1 MDWGTLPALP
11 KAVITIAKTSNGA
24 ISASSVIPLKTS
36 NGVLG
41 SGLSLS
47 SGKVVIGD
55 GITHVLVSGVATGD
69 YASGF
74 KRLQIRKNGVSVAGV
89 FMTTADSS
97 GYITGSI
104 PEIIV
109 GVSKGDTLEL
119 YNQDSGTTFWSFGTY
134 MTVIGFN

>member
-11 KAVITIAKTSNGA
+11 KAVITIAKTGDGA
-24 ISASSVIPLKTS
+24 VSAGSVIPLETS
-36 NGVLG
+36 KGVLG

-69 YASGF
+69 YVSGF
-74 KRLQIRKNGVSVAGV
+74 KRLRIRKNGVSVAGV

-104 PEIIV
+104 PEMIV
-109 GVSKGDTLEL
+109 DVSKGDTFEL
-119 YNQDSGTTFWSFGTY
+119 YNQDNGTTFWSFGTY

>member
-1 MDWGTLPALP
+1 MDWGTFPALP
-11 KAVITIAKTSNGA
+11 KAVITIAKTGKGA
-24 ISASSVIPLKTS
+24 IPAGSVIPLETNK
-36 NGVLG
+36 GVLG

-55 GITHVLVSGVATGD
+55 GIAHVLVSGVATGD
-69 YASGF
+69 YVSGF
-74 KRLQIRKNGVSVAGV
+74 KRLQIRKNGVSIAEV

-97 GYITGSI
+97 GYITGAI
-104 PEIIV
+104 PEMTV
-109 GVSKGDTLEL
+109 DVSKGDTLEL

>member
-36 NGVLG
+36 KGVLG

>member
-1 MDWGTLPALP
+1 MDWGTFPALP
-11 KAVITIAKTSNGA
+11 KAVITIAKTSNGP
-24 ISASSVIPLKTS
+24 ISAGSVIPLETS
-36 NGVLG
+36 KGVLG

-69 YASGF
+69 YVSGF
-74 KRLQIRKNGVSVAGV
+74 KRLQIRKNEVSIAGV

-97 GYITGSI
+97 GYITGAI
-104 PEIIV
+104 PEMIV
-109 GVSKGDTLEL
+109 DVSKGDTLEL
-119 YNQDSGTTFWSFGTY
+119 YNQDSATTFWSFGTY